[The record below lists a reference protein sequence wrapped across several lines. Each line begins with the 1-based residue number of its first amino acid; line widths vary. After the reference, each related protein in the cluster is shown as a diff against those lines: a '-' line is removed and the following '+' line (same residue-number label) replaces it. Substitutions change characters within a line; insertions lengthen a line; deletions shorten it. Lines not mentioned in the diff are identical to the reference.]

1 MSALSSH
8 LIITSVYRST
18 IELHIQYLTII
29 DIISYYD
36 FMSSRSSSDKRMN
49 NSEVT
54 KIVRE
59 MLKKSTSC
67 LIIRQHCLDRMR
79 QRQINQ
85 RDVINV
91 LLGGTCRA
99 AEQHI
104 KSGFWVY
111 RFETNNY
118 RVECNV
124 FKHKSI
130 VAITAI
136 RKRKGG

>member
-1 MSALSSH
+1 MSH
-8 LIITSVYRST
+8 
-18 IELHIQYLTII
+18 H
-29 DIISYYD
+29 D
-36 FMSSRSSSDKRMN
+36 SSDKRMN
-49 NSEVT
+49 NNEVT
-54 KIVRE
+54 KVVHE
-59 MLKKSTSC
+59 MLKKDTSC

-79 QRQINQ
+79 ERLINQ
-85 RDVINV
+85 RDIINV
-91 LLGGTCRA
+91 LLGGNCRA

-104 KSGFWVY
+104 RSGLWVY

-136 RKRKGG
+136 RKRKGA